1 MIRLRIRYEKRKK
14 KRFGKIVPTE
24 KNRSLWSFALFC
36 MMIFLP
42 VGCGRVP
49 PEAEAGVAESVAAG
63 IDAAENGATDID
75 AADGRATDT
84 DISDVGS
91 ADIDT
96 ADTDTAEGRITDAET
111 TDTEG
116 ARANNKDSFG
126 KSHGKKDS
134 AEMTPQGISGSQ
146 RASLEPAGLLTAA
159 EERALQDE
167 AVTAANRCRELYR
180 DAEVK
185 YSGTEYSYVENFSD
199 EQRESVVKCFGE
211 QGLVSVSDHVNME
224 NCQQVEAFYEVCSS
238 GGEGR
243 VTVYHIYREG
253 NISARTFICREGK
266 MQLYYV
272 LVGWLE
278 GGIPEVRDCG
288 AKELREVRLTEKGYF
303 FYTYAETVMHGSLRE
318 YYRVKP
324 LSDECRELTEK
335 YVEGVSFVNYNAFST
350 NWDASNA
357 KEILTPCMFEDIY
370 RVCTGERLQTENG
383 RIAAETYER
392 VMTTCFPVSAEQ
404 VRECCGYDAGT
415 DSYGY
420 EMVCARQFPPFGE
433 VVNYTRNRDGTIT
446 LYVEGVWP
454 DYYSDCAFASRI
466 VVAPFADG
474 TFRYLSNS
482 IEQRE
487 LELPGAA
494 G

>member
-1 MIRLRIRYEKRKK
+1 MTRMRTGYERRKK
-14 KRFGKIVPTE
+14 KRFRKFAPMG
-24 KNRSLWSFALFC
+24 KNRSLWPFALLF

-42 VGCGRVP
+42 VGCGHVS
-49 PEAEAGVAESVAAG
+49 PEAETGTAESVEAG
-63 IDAAENGATDID
+63 IDAAENAATDIN
-75 AADGRATDT
+75 AADGRTTDT

-91 ADIDT
+91 TNINT
-96 ADTDTAEGRITDAET
+96 TDTDTAE
-111 TDTEG
+111 
-116 ARANNKDSFG
+116 
-126 KSHGKKDS
+126 
-134 AEMTPQGISGSQ
+134 ISGSQ
-146 RASLEPAGLLTAA
+146 SASLEPAGLLTAA

-167 AVTAANRCRELYR
+167 AVMAANRCRELYR

-185 YSGTEYSYVENFSD
+185 YPGTEYSYVGNFSD
-199 EQRESVVKCFGE
+199 EQRESVVKCLGE

-243 VTVYHIYREG
+243 VTVYHIYQEG

-278 GGIPEVRDCG
+278 RGIPEIRDCG

-433 VVNYTRNRDGTIT
+433 VVDYTRNRDGTIT
-446 LYVEGVWP
+446 LCVEGVWP